1 MTATST
7 MGLGEAVGQFL
18 QSVSSQKAPEMQG
31 GLQKF
36 MRWYGREQPVADLT
50 PRKME
55 TFSETVSAENL
66 TQLAPVRDFLKY
78 AHKEGLLAINLA
90 PHVKARRVPARTQK
104 RMRQVTQLSQTTQ
117 FTTDGFEKAT
127 SELEGLKRERVDVAE
142 EIRRAAADKDFR
154 ENAPLDAAR
163 EKQGHLEARIRD
175 LEQRLRFA
183 QVAEA
188 GAQASDGSP
197 RVRLGSQVVVHD
209 VMHNE
214 QITYTLV
221 GPTEV
226 NPAQYK
232 ISIES
237 PAGRSFLH
245 RKAGET
251 VSVKAPMGMM
261 QDRIESIG

>member
-1 MTATST
+1 MTATGT
-7 MGLGEAVGQFL
+7 IGLGEAVTQFL
-18 QSVSSQKAPEMQG
+18 HSMAPQKAPEMQA

-36 MRWYGREQPVADLT
+36 MRWFGREQPVADLT

-66 TQLAPVRDFLKY
+66 AQLAPVREFLKF
-78 AHKEGLLAINLA
+78 AHKQGLLSTNLA
-90 PHVKARRVPARTQK
+90 PHVKARRAPARTHK
-104 RMRQVTQLSQTTQ
+104 GMRLMTHSSQTTQ

-127 SELEGLKRERVDVAE
+127 AELESLKRERVEVAE

-163 EKQGHLEARIRD
+163 EKQGYLEARIRD
-175 LEQRLRFA
+175 LEQSLRFA
-183 QVAEA
+183 QVAEQA
-188 GAQASDGSP
+188 GEHGAAP
-197 RVRLGSQVVVHD
+197 RARLGTRVLVHD
-209 VMHNE
+209 VTHNE

-232 ISIES
+232 ISVES
-237 PAGRSFLH
+237 PAGRSFLG

-261 QDRIESIG
+261 QYRIERIE